1 MRFTIFGLVLF
12 AILLYFYSSLA
23 FTQVTQWRDEKGT
36 VHLEATGPKGP
47 RNTNSPQP
55 KPNALRPIERN
66 FANLR
71 LGDDESPFTAAKKG
85 VRIGNNGYDGN
96 FYSYSGALPEG
107 ATNLGVLF
115 STGRLALIMIEY
127 LDFGS
132 GGWEQLVKETTKNYG
147 PALGD
152 TRTMVWNDGMTLL
165 TLQHESNGNITV
177 TLEDFAAMAKYS
189 DQERA
194 ALPKL

>member
-1 MRFTIFGLVLF
+1 MRFSIFGFVLLVVF
-12 AILLYFYSSLA
+12 FSTPA

-36 VHLEATGPKGP
+36 VHLEAIGPKEP
-47 RNTNSPQP
+47 KNTNSPQP

-71 LGDDESPFTAAKKG
+71 LGDDESPFNATKKG

-107 ATNLGVLF
+107 AINMGVLF

-152 TRTMVWNDGMTLL
+152 AQTMAWNDGTTLL
-165 TLQHESNGNITV
+165 TLQHEWNGDITV
-177 TLEDFAAMAKYS
+177 TLEDFAAMSKYS
-189 DQERA
+189 EQARA
-194 ALPKL
+194 ALPKF